1 MALAANRDARAA
13 PMAVRPGSESTRCE
27 DARSCCTPS
36 RDWAIARGYGM
47 SSGRAP
53 AREAARLRPLAASAI
68 CCGVRRRETRLSKD
82 QKQQRADLVTR
93 LNDAAEAVR
102 AALVAVNGKLNSAIE
117 NYNLVVSVV
126 EAFRDEIVSEM
137 ENYASDRSDRWQKS
151 EKSHRHEAWKQ
162 EWEGLDVTALDA
174 IDGIDEP
181 EMAHANELESIRSQ
195 PE

>member
-1 MALAANRDARAA
+1 MK
-13 PMAVRPGSESTRCE
+13 
-27 DARSCCTPS
+27 
-36 RDWAIARGYGM
+36 
-47 SSGRAP
+47 
-53 AREAARLRPLAASAI
+53 RLY
-68 CCGVRRRETRLSKD
+68 KK

-102 AALVAVNGKLNSAIE
+102 AALAAVNAEIAGKLNSAIE

-137 ENYASDRSDRWQKS
+137 EHYASDRSDRWQKS
-151 EKSHRHEAWKQ
+151 ERSQRHEAWKQ

-174 IDGIDEP
+174 IDEP
-181 EMAHANELESIRSQ
+181 EMAHANELESIQSQ